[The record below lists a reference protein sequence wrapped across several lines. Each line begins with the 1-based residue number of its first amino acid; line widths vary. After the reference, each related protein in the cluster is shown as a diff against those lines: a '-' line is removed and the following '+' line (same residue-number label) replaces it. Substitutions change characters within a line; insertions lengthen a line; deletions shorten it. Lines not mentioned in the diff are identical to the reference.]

1 MFNTINHLRARVATL
16 FAATPASFARESAVA
31 EPVSHASHAGVST
44 ERSVQVVPAG
54 SVSAP
59 AFVHSDDGIDV
70 AVNHVFHAHDA
81 LTTSTHWVEDD
92 YLMTVRK
99 TTLLDEP
106 TGTCANLNRHSA
118 LSSASSSTPT
128 ALGQGRGAIGID
140 NGNITSVT
148 GAHADRQVQSRPCS
162 GPAPRLRQLD
172 FMNATH
178 APYPSGSTRVQVI
191 ARHREQIKVTSGAIR
206 IPTANG
212 STRAVINGPRVSVA
226 ALCDAL
232 SGATPATATASS
244 SRSVLAS
251 AVIRRAESPVGS
263 DRAIAIRPKP
273 SFSSAPRV
281 APPARLSLR
290 GPPPARTSLKRTIN
304 EVPNDDTES
313 ELARISKRTRVTPPR
328 QLVVPAPRQVSSSSS
343 TSSSPASEIILTPPH
358 QDVALP
364 VDSPSRR
371 CTKRTGDQVDEDDD
385 VQNESSSELP
395 RATKTIRLDTVT
407 ASAGDA
413 NYSRGDARTAFV
425 PPPRAFLVG
434 GPPFS
439 PLPSHPA
446 VPETAVAQ
454 GTHNTFVPPPRAF
467 MVGAPPSTPLPCTSG
482 RESFLARGAAAAA
495 PPPFFSHGA
504 PASNAAA
511 LASSATSEL

>member
-1 MFNTINHLRARVATL
+1 MFNAINHLRARVATL
-16 FAATPASFARESAVA
+16 FAATPASFARESAVT
-31 EPVSHASHAGVST
+31 EPVSHASHAGVSS

-106 TGTCANLNRHSA
+106 ARTCANRQSA
-118 LSSASSSTPT
+118 LSSASSSTST
-128 ALGQGRGAIGID
+128 ALGQGRGAGID
-140 NGNITSVT
+140 NINITSAT
-148 GAHADRQVQSRPCS
+148 GTHADRQAQSRPSS
-162 GPAPRLRQLD
+162 GPAPRRRQLD

-178 APYPSGSTRVQVI
+178 APYPRGSTRVQVI

-226 ALCDAL
+226 ALCNAL

-244 SRSVLAS
+244 SRSVFAPD
-251 AVIRRAESPVGS
+251 VIRRAESPVGS

-290 GPPPARTSLKRTIN
+290 GPPPVRTILKRRIN

-313 ELARISKRTRVTPPR
+313 ELARIPKRTRVTPPL
-328 QLVVPAPRQVSSSSS
+328 QLVVSAPRQVSSSSS
-343 TSSSPASEIILTPPH
+343 TSSSPASDIILTPPH

-364 VDSPSRR
+364 VDPPSPR
-371 CTKRTGDQVDEDDD
+371 CTKRTGDQVDEDADA
-385 VQNESSSELP
+385 QNESSSELP
-395 RATKTIRLDTVT
+395 RVTKTIRFDTVP

-413 NYSRGDARTAFV
+413 NYSRADTRTAFV
-425 PPPRAFLVG
+425 SPPRAFLLG
-434 GPPFS
+434 APPFS
-439 PLPSHPA
+439 PLPSHPV
-446 VPETAVAQ
+446 VPETETVTAQ
-454 GTHNTFVPPPRAF
+454 GTHATFAPPPRAF

-482 RESFLARGAAAAA
+482 RESFLARGAAAA
-495 PPPFFSHGA
+495 PPPFFSRRA
-504 PASNAAA
+504 PAATAAA
-511 LASSATSEL
+511 LASSATSELY